1 MKKILKKFQKKILK
15 KRNNFRFF
23 LDYFAKAYMIR
34 KNFYDSFS
42 QNLRMAF

>member
-1 MKKILKKFQKKILK
+1 MLKRFQKKNLR
-15 KRNNFRFF
+15 KRKLFRFF

-42 QNLRMAF
+42 QNLRVAF